1 MCPFRLSPQ
10 PEILKQ
16 AKFTFKETNLK
27 LAGVKMKAIGDSEL
41 NDWSECTELTTIIS
55 LLLIMKQGT
64 TRLLLTRIPFFKEI
78 ILMSFEC
85 PHCGFT
91 NNEIQ
96 SAGRIQEKGCT
107 MKLSVCSPKVQ
118 VLWELTQILKNL
130 WLSWKLHKTGAWW
143 PCSYKQDSFW
153 DVTVGMMKC
162 LKWSHM
168 NPNTRSTF
176 HSTKNS
182 QNSRVGSK

>member
-1 MCPFRLSPQ
+1 MCPFRLSTQ
-10 PEILKQ
+10 SEILKQ

-41 NDWSECTELTTIIS
+41 NDWSEYTELTTIIS

-91 NNEIQ
+91 NNGIQ

-107 MKLSVCSPKVQ
+107 MKLSVSSPEV
-118 VLWELTQILKNL
+118 
-130 WLSWKLHKTGAWW
+130 
-143 PCSYKQDSFW
+143 
-153 DVTVGMMKC
+153 
-162 LKWSHM
+162 
-168 NPNTRSTF
+168 
-176 HSTKNS
+176 
-182 QNSRVGSK
+182 

>member
-41 NDWSECTELTTIIS
+41 NDWSEYTELTTIIS

-91 NNEIQ
+91 NNGIQ

-107 MKLSVCSPKVQ
+107 MKLSVSSPEV
-118 VLWELTQILKNL
+118 
-130 WLSWKLHKTGAWW
+130 
-143 PCSYKQDSFW
+143 
-153 DVTVGMMKC
+153 
-162 LKWSHM
+162 
-168 NPNTRSTF
+168 
-176 HSTKNS
+176 
-182 QNSRVGSK
+182 